1 MAELVSKTYSEA
13 LFDVALEM
21 NVIDQMKSEFDFL
34 ADILK
39 ENPDFFEL
47 IKTPKISIDEKKKIL
62 TETFSDQLSEPFMNF
77 LRIVLDKKRG
87 AELLEIKKAYDGRVD
102 DHHNVVS
109 AIVES
114 VVPLTEEQ
122 MVSLKGKLEQ
132 LSGKSVEL
140 RNITNKELVGGI
152 IVTMGDRVIDG
163 SIKYKLETMLEGLTQ
178 III

>member
-34 ADILK
+34 AEILK
-39 ENPDFFEL
+39 ANPDFFEL

-62 TETFSDQLSEPFMNF
+62 TESFSDQVSEPFMNF
-77 LRIVLDKKRG
+77 LKIILDKKRG
-87 AELLEIKKAYDGRVD
+87 AELLGIKEAFDERVD
-102 DHHNVVS
+102 AHHNRIS
-109 AIVES
+109 AMVES
-114 VVPLTEEQ
+114 VVPLTEAQ
-122 MVSLKGKLEQ
+122 LLSLKEKLEA
-132 LSGKSVEL
+132 LSGKTVDL
-140 RNITNKELVGGI
+140 KNVTNKALIGGI